1 MELKLKN
8 LMTKIKKILIAE
20 DELPMSRALDNKLT
34 KEGFDIVV
42 VGNGEEAIKALS
54 KEKFDMAIIDL
65 IMPVKDGW
73 AILEY
78 ARDNDIKT
86 PILVASNLGQ
96 AEDEQAV
103 RELGA
108 VNFFVKANTPISKIV
123 EYIRNYSK

>member
-1 MELKLKN
+1 
-8 LMTKIKKILIAE
+8 MTKIKKILVAE
-20 DELPMSRALDNKLT
+20 DELPMSRALGNKLT
-34 KEGFDIVV
+34 KEGFETVV

-65 IMPVKDGW
+65 IMPIKDGW

-78 ARDNDIKT
+78 ARDNNIKT
-86 PILVASNLGQ
+86 PIVVASNLGQ
-96 AEDEQAV
+96 TEDEQAV

-123 EYIRNYSK
+123 EYIRSYSK

>member
-1 MELKLKN
+1 
-8 LMTKIKKILIAE
+8 MTKIKKILIAE

-86 PILVASNLGQ
+86 PIVVASNLGQ